1 MRQLIPSPS
10 SKSTV
15 GWIAASLS
23 LLGPQAILAQT
34 TLSEG
39 HADIGI
45 AYEGGAF
52 DLHVH
57 QEEPAPGA
65 EYAPNEAI
73 LRVGASA
80 QLAGGVPNTASATAF
95 FGPPGSLLWAL
106 PKTEQPDLLFLGFG
120 TEELSAEEWNGPI
133 GLTLKGVTGPGNFF
147 VWDTGVFG
155 DLQPKMSSR
164 DGVSS
169 ADRLDLIA
177 GSHGHYFLGFS
188 QPGLYQV
195 SFEASGTHVSD
206 GPLVSET
213 AHYTFEVVPEPSM
226 FHLLGLG
233 AIVLLLRPRQPSAR
247 F

>member
-1 MRQLIPSPS
+1 MRHPTTS
-10 SKSTV
+10 SNSTI
-15 GWIAASLS
+15 GLAIAALS
-23 LLGPQAILAQT
+23 LLSGPPILAQT

-57 QEEPAPGA
+57 QEEPPPGA
-65 EYAPNEAI
+65 EYAPGEAI

-80 QLAGGVPNTASATAF
+80 QLAGGVPNNASATAF
-95 FGPPGSLLWAL
+95 FGSPGSLLWAL
-106 PKTEQPDLLFLGFG
+106 PKTEQQDLLFLGFG

-133 GLTLKGVTGPGNFF
+133 GLTLKGMSGPGNFF

-155 DLQPKMSSR
+155 ELQPKMSSR
-164 DGVSS
+164 DGIST

-188 QPGLYQV
+188 QPGFYQV
-195 SFEASGTHVSD
+195 SFEASGTHVTD

-213 AHYTFEVVPEPSM
+213 AQYTFEVVPEPSM
-226 FHLLGLG
+226 LHLLGLG
-233 AIVLLLRPRQPSAR
+233 AIALLLHRRQAIA
-247 F
+247 